1 VNSTGWVQNL
11 NADRIDG
18 LDSSAF
24 AKVGNVDA
32 QWLDGFD
39 SSSFTRSLTG
49 VQVNHTDWLPVGGN
63 ITYVTFGWPLEWSV
77 EWTVIPAASAAQ
89 LALSVEVQRGSSQY
103 YTLSYILRVQ
113 NTGAYGTPFKLRYL
127 AIYNPAAPSSVSS
140 RSSAGQGSSNP
151 QIAKEQD
158 ILDRI
163 KVKRLP

>member
-18 LDSSAF
+18 FDSSAL
-24 AKVGNVDA
+24 AKVGNVNA
-32 QWLDGFD
+32 QWLNGLD
-39 SSSFTRSLTG
+39 SSSFTRGLTG
-49 VQVNHTDWLPVGGN
+49 VQVNHTAWLPVGGT
-63 ITYVTFGWPLEWSV
+63 IAYATFGWPLEWSL

-89 LALSVEVQRGSSQY
+89 LALTVEVQRGGSQY
-103 YTLSYILRVQ
+103 NSLSYILRVT
-113 NTGAYGTPFKLRYL
+113 NTGAYATPFKLRYL
-127 AIYNPAAPSSVSS
+127 AIYNPAAPSSAPSS
-140 RSSAGQGSSNP
+140 SSTGQGSSNP